1 MYSYLQAITTR
12 CWIVSTSWV
21 KDSLKEDVL
30 LTPDAY
36 EVLDINQ
43 VPGPRRS
50 RLFPKA
56 SKLFDGFE
64 ICINGPISC
73 IIKEDLIQLL
83 KQEGAQMVSSV
94 HFISFGKEVKGLIIV
109 DSKNEVT
116 EKDAERN
123 WKAFKLVT
131 VTKHWALDSLSSF
144 SIKSVFEDLVY
155 NVNMMEITM
164 HGFK

>member
-1 MYSYLQAITTR
+1 MYFFLQAITTR
-12 CWIVSTSWV
+12 CWIVSINWV
-21 KDSLKEDVL
+21 KECLRQDIL

-36 EVLDINQ
+36 EVLDTNQ

-64 ICINGPISC
+64 ICINGTLSC
-73 IIKEDLIQLL
+73 ISKEDLTQLL
-83 KQEGAQMVSSV
+83 KEEGAQIVRSV
-94 HFISFGKEVKGLIIV
+94 HSMSFKKNVKGMIII
-109 DSKNEVT
+109 DSKNEVA

-131 VTKHWALDSLSSF
+131 VTKHWCMDSLSGF
-144 SIKSVFEDLVY
+144 SIKSVFQDLVY
-155 NVNMMEITM
+155 NVDMLEITM
-164 HGFK
+164 LGYK

>member
-1 MYSYLQAITTR
+1 M
-12 CWIVSTSWV
+12 

-36 EVLDINQ
+36 EVLDTNQ

-64 ICINGPISC
+64 ICINGTMSC

-83 KQEGAQMVSSV
+83 KKEGAQIVSSV
-94 HFISFGKEVKGLIIV
+94 QFMSFRKKVKGLIIV
-109 DSKNEVT
+109 DSNNEAT
-116 EKDAERN
+116 KKDAERN

-131 VTKHWALDSLSSF
+131 VTKHWAMDSLSSF

-164 HGFK
+164 LGFN